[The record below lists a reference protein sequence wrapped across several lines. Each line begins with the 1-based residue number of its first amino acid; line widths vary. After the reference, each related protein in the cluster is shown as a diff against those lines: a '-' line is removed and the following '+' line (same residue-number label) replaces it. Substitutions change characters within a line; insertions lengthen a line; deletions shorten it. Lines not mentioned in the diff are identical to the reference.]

1 MNEKRKEEII
11 LATLKLASE
20 KGLGAVSM
28 NMIASEIGIKKPSL
42 YNHFKSKEALISE
55 TYLFLRNNAQKQTN
69 TQMDFAIFENKS
81 AYPILSFLVK
91 NYISIVNE
99 KNMQTFYKVIYSDRS
114 VSKESAKILV
124 TESDKMINATKQ
136 IFTVLKEKKLLEFE
150 NVEISAMSFALNIR
164 SFIDYSLDKSF
175 SLNDKPTIDIDL
187 INSFIENFCNEH
199 KIKD

>member
-28 NMIASEIGIKKPSL
+28 NMIANEIGIKKPSL
-42 YNHFKSKEALISE
+42 YNHFKSKEELISE
-55 TYLFLRNNAQKQTN
+55 TYTFLRSKAQKQTN
-69 TQMDFAIFENKS
+69 TQMDFAIFENKT
-81 AYPILSFLVK
+81 AYEILSRLVK
-91 NYISIVNE
+91 NYIAIISE

-124 TESDKMINATKQ
+124 TEADKMINATKQ

-150 NVEISAMSFALNIR
+150 NIEVSAMSFALNVR

-175 SLNDKPTIDIDL
+175 TNGETPMVDL
-187 INSFIENFCNEH
+187 DLTNSFIANFCNEH